1 MLVICFKNFFPPSV
15 KYGKIYLVGLLCA
28 YEKDVI
34 LITYHGKVVAK
45 MSAAEP
51 DTLANES
58 ESAWISLEKLAAEIG
73 KNWPEGVSALD
84 ALAEDR
90 K

>member
-1 MLVICFKNFFPPSV
+1 
-15 KYGKIYLVGLLCA
+15 
-28 YEKDVI
+28 
-34 LITYHGKVVAK
+34 

-73 KNWPEGVSALD
+73 KNWPEGVSPLD